1 MRVHAFME
9 CSLVNG
15 PGRRAVVWL
24 QGCELGCQGCWNPV
38 THLHGAGSET
48 SVGELASR
56 IASAYQAH
64 SLQGITISGGEPLH
78 QISDVI
84 RLLTL
89 LKQQLSIFSAG
100 LFTGYTEAE
109 LNRGN
114 FHTYLPSSPVV
125 RQDQWRQLRVLL
137 DFAVLGRFNSRQAS
151 PTTPLITSR
160 NQRLQLFS
168 DHYCREDFRE
178 QQIEVTIDAS
188 GLTQITGFPTLG
200 SIL

>member
-1 MRVHAFME
+1 MRVHALME

-24 QGCELGCQGCWNPV
+24 QGCELGCQGCWNPA
-38 THLHGAGSET
+38 THAHGAGSET
-48 SVGELASR
+48 SVDDLASR
-56 IASAYQAH
+56 IASAYEAQ

-78 QISDVI
+78 QVSDVI

-89 LKQQLSIFSAG
+89 LKRQVSIFSAG

-114 FHTYLPSSPVV
+114 FHTYLPSSPEI
-125 RQDQWRQLRVLL
+125 RQAQWRQLRALL
-137 DFAVLGRFNSRQAS
+137 DFAILGRFNSRQPS
-151 PTTPLITSR
+151 TITPLVTSR

-168 DHYCREDFRE
+168 GLHCREDFRE
-178 QQIEVTIDAS
+178 QQIEITIDAS